1 MHIELHHSFF
11 SPIRGGQ
18 ETRMHALA
26 QEFINGGHR
35 VTVVAP
41 VDGVSQKDIYESK
54 GIQFLL
60 HQPWRARAP
69 KSLIEPVLYAR
80 NLAAFLKNEHD
91 PNPPDLVLCFS
102 YVYAATAK
110 KVWPS
115 SPVGYLAG
123 AAIWDWH
130 SSLHGHRKFPSRMF
144 LYAKQP
150 AALCIERLAMMRA
163 EKIYVEGQMLR
174 QRLLKFHPG
183 SGDRIAILPAP
194 VDTNRFVPCV
204 ETRRRFRQELQIAE
218 DTQVILAV
226 GRLDR
231 NKNFGTLIHAASLLA
246 DGNWLVLIVGEGWEG
261 DSLRNLSSS
270 LGLGKK
276 VKFLGRRNDI
286 EAVYSGSDIF
296 AHPTVLESYGNVV
309 LEAMATALPCIVSNG
324 RNIGISYDLTDGVD
338 ALLVNP
344 NGPHAWATR
353 IELLMKDEQ
362 LSRRLGHEAR
372 GFCEARPCWKDVA
385 ATLVR
390 DLVNSGASRRTK

>member
-26 QEFINGGHR
+26 REFINGGHR

-41 VDGVSQKDIYESK
+41 LDGVSQKEIYESK

-60 HQPWRARAP
+60 HQPWRSRAP

-80 NLAAFLKNEHD
+80 NLAAFLKREHEA
-91 PNPPDLVLCFS
+91 NPPDLVLCFN
-102 YVYAATAK
+102 YLYAATAG
-110 KVWPS
+110 KVWPG

-123 AAIWDWH
+123 ATIWDWH
-130 SSLHGHRKFPSRMF
+130 SSLQGHRKLSFRMF
-144 LYAKQP
+144 LYAKRP
-150 AALCIERLAMMRA
+150 AALCLERLAMVRA
-163 EKIYVEGQMLR
+163 EKVYVEGQMLR

-183 SGDRIAILPAP
+183 SGDKISILPAP
-194 VDTNRFVPCV
+194 VDTNRFAPCM
-204 ETRRRFRQELQIAE
+204 ETRRRFRQELHIAE
-218 DTQVILAV
+218 DTQLILAV

-261 DSLRNLSSS
+261 DSLHNLSSS
-270 LGLGKK
+270 LGLDKK

-309 LEAMATALPCIVSNG
+309 LEAMATALPCVVSNG
-324 RNIGISYDLTDGVD
+324 PAVGISYELTDGVNV
-338 ALLVNP
+338 LLVNP
-344 NGPHAWATR
+344 NDAHAWAAQ
-353 IELLMKDEQ
+353 INLLMKDAQ
-362 LSRRLGHEAR
+362 LSSRLGHEAR
-372 GFCEARPCWKDVA
+372 GFCEGRPAWKDVA
-385 ATLVR
+385 ATLVS